1 MSSTPYSSQDRKCSA
16 ALQGNDQA
24 NLECVL
30 DLQSKEDQ
38 ADAAFVNDLDNSTC
52 RSPSQQS
59 AIDTLRHLEDDKI
72 LGLLSIIR
80 LRHHV
85 LYPYS
90 DGLSKEQIDALSHL
104 KLCSDSLIRL
114 WLRHSRGWKQP
125 LSRHIFGLTLIHSV
139 SGGKSYRE
147 LSCQRSSHTTACCGQ
162 RLKRCTTASTEY
174 NS

>member
-1 MSSTPYSSQDRKCSA
+1 MSSTPHSAQDRKCLA
-16 ALQGNDQA
+16 GLQRNDQA
-24 NLECVL
+24 NPEYLL
-30 DLQSKEDQ
+30 DLHSKEDQ

-59 AIDTLRHLEDDKI
+59 AIDTLRHLEDDKV

-80 LRHHV
+80 LQNHV

-104 KLCSDSLIRL
+104 KICSDSLIRL

-125 LSRHIFGLTLIHSV
+125 LSGNIFGLTLIHSV

-147 LSCQRSSHTTACCGQ
+147 LRF
-162 RLKRCTTASTEY
+162 
-174 NS
+174 